1 MKKNVFV
8 SLLFCCL
15 SLMAQT
21 QVAKYCMTYAD
32 FAASMQK

>member
-15 SLMAQT
+15 SLMAQA